1 MQRNER
7 NERDTRRVRYVN
19 VRGARKYCNRVIES
33 TNFVSTLDKR
43 TGNTGNYTRLNNV
56 RDWIKF
62 RAKNMGISTARNRYE
77 ISIRRNPF
85 GSSLDLVRSRFQY
98 SYGNCVF
105 ENSPRTKQLCPS
117 KWRIIVCEIS
127 TIAQRLESDFFIRFP
142 ISIHFLPIF
151 AYLFLASCLNKDS
164 SFLFRSIFSISAYL

>member
-1 MQRNER
+1 MNKVSREKYGDFNCTKSLRNINSSKSIR
-7 NERDTRRVRYVN
+7 IVTLRSYYNSGLKSRLIRYVS
-19 VRGARKYCNRVIES
+19 CILNRIFYLRM
-33 TNFVSTLDKR
+33 N
-43 TGNTGNYTRLNNV
+43 
-56 RDWIKF
+56 
-62 RAKNMGISTARNRYE
+62 
-77 ISIRRNPF
+77 
-85 GSSLDLVRSRFQY
+85 DLVRSRFQY

-105 ENSPRTKQLCPS
+105 ENSPRTKQLYPS

-127 TIAQRLESDFFIRFP
+127 IIAQRLESDFFIRFP